1 MVGFE
6 DGYDERLVPMVEF
19 EDEGI
24 ISIVGFVDEYDELVL
39 PMVEFER
46 ISSSSRTFSS

>member
-1 MVGFE
+1 
-6 DGYDERLVPMVEF
+6 MVEF

-24 ISIVGFVDEYDELVL
+24 ISIVGFVDEYDELVS